1 MKILHFLDT
10 VNRGGAETLVLDV
23 CRNAEKS
30 GIEIFFANAGGGA
43 LEDDFRN
50 SGAKYFRL
58 NRRLPFDLSLV
69 FGLRK
74 ILREN
79 EIDIIHTHQAVEAL
93 HAVAAVF
100 GLKTKVVLTHHG
112 IVPDQKNLLATK
124 FLLKRVTHNVLVG
137 HESKKTYERD
147 FDFRFPERTSVI
159 YNGVDERRLRSSGKN
174 FREEIKVSNDI
185 LLIGMVGNF
194 YAEPRKDQIT
204 LCHALPKIFD
214 AMPNVRC
221 VFAGKIFAGAED
233 KFNECV
239 KFCEANGISEKVHFL
254 GARND
259 IPDILAALD
268 VFVCSSLAEGLPIA
282 VNEAMLS
289 GTPTVVSDIPPLLEA
304 SKNGEFS
311 EVFKTQNAEQLSEKV
326 LKLLKNANL
335 REDLGNRALKF
346 AKENFS
352 IEAHLKNLKN
362 LYENILGEK
371 YNADLRIRQIIA
383 DNFKK

>member
-43 LEDDFRN
+43 LEEDFRN
-50 SGAKYFRL
+50 SDVKYFRL
-58 NRRLPFDLSLV
+58 NRRLPFDPLLV
-69 FGLRK
+69 SGLRK

-79 EIDIIHTHQAVEAL
+79 GIDIIHTHQAVEGL

-112 IVPDQKNLLATK
+112 IVPDKKNLLATK
-124 FLLKRVTHNVLVG
+124 FLLKRVAHNILVG
-137 HESKKTYERD
+137 RESKKTYERD
-147 FDFRFPERTSVI
+147 FDFRFPEKTSVI
-159 YNGVDERRLRSSGKN
+159 YNGVDEMRLRPSRKN
-174 FREEIKVSNDI
+174 FREEIKISNDA

-194 YAEPRKDQIT
+194 YPEPRKDQMT
-204 LCHALPKIFD
+204 LCRALPKIFNE
-214 AMPNVRC
+214 MPNVRC
-221 VFAGKIFAGAED
+221 VFAGKIFDGAED
-233 KFNECV
+233 KFNGCV
-239 KFCEANGISEKVHFL
+239 QFCEANGIAEKVHFL

-282 VNEAMLS
+282 VNEAMLTQ
-289 GTPTVVSDIPPLLEA
+289 TPTLVSDIPPLLEA

-311 EVFKTQNAEQLSEKV
+311 EVFKTQNAEELSEKV
-326 LKLLKNANL
+326 LNLLKNTKL

-362 LYENILGEK
+362 LYEKILEK
-371 YNADLRIRQIIA
+371 
-383 DNFKK
+383 K

>member
-23 CRNAEKS
+23 CRNAKKS

-50 SGAKYFRL
+50 SGVEYFRL
-58 NRRLPFDLSLV
+58 KRRLPFDLSLV
-69 FGLRK
+69 FALRK

-93 HAVAAVF
+93 HAVTAVF
-100 GLKTKVVLTHHG
+100 GLKTKVILTHHG
-112 IVPDQKNLLATK
+112 IVPDKKNLLATK
-124 FLLKRVTHNVLVG
+124 FLLKRVRHNILVG
-137 HESKKTYERD
+137 RESKKTYERE
-147 FDFRFPERTSVI
+147 FDFRFPEKTSVI
-159 YNGVDERRLRSSGKN
+159 YNGVDQMRLRPSGKD
-174 FREEIKVSNDI
+174 FREEIKVSNDT

-194 YAEPRKDQIT
+194 YPEPRKDQMT
-204 LCHALPKIFD
+204 LCRALPEIFD
-214 AMPNVRC
+214 EMPNVRC
-221 VFAGKIFAGAED
+221 VFAGKIFDGAQD

-239 KFCEANGISEKVHFL
+239 QFCEANGISEKVHFL
-254 GARND
+254 GARTD

-282 VNEAMLS
+282 VNEAMLT

-304 SKNGEFS
+304 SKNGGFS
-311 EVFKTQNAEQLSEKV
+311 EVFKAQNAEELSEKV
-326 LKLLKNANL
+326 LNLLKNVNL

-352 IEAHLKNLKN
+352 IEAHLKNLKE
-362 LYENILGEK
+362 LYQKILEEK
-371 YNADLRIRQIIA
+371 
-383 DNFKK
+383 